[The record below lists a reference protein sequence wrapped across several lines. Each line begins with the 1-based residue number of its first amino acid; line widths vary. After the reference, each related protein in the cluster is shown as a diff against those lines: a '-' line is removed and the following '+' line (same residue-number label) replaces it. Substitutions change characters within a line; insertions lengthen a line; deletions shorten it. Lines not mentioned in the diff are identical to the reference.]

1 MELILTMRNEE
12 IDKLRVI
19 REALDKKLSWQEA
32 GERLS
37 LSVREIGYL
46 CARVRE
52 EGNKGIIHRLR
63 GQPSNHR
70 LDPEQVEK
78 ALELVRTRYAD
89 FGPTLANEKLVKV
102 HQIEISTFTLRQ
114 KMMAAG
120 IWKARRGR
128 QKHRALR
135 QRRSAIGMLVQLDGS
150 EHDWFEGRGPRCVLV
165 VYIDDASSRVLYAEF
180 VNSEDTLT
188 LLGTTRVYLERYGR
202 PLAFYVDKDSIYKV
216 NRQASIEEQL
226 KDSEPLTQFGRAM
239 EELNIEVIHAHSPQA
254 KGRVERG
261 FKTHQDRLVKELRL
275 AGISTREAGND
286 FLWNRY
292 LADHNQRC
300 AVEPVQ
306 SNPAHRPLLVSQCL
320 EQILSLRTVRTVLA
334 DFTVRFQNQFL
345 QLSPNQPLRVRPTD
359 QVLVEM
365 RLDGSMHL
373 RFKDRYLSF
382 QVITAKPSPAVPK
395 PQHQAAKARKRY
407 RPASTHPWKQASFE
421 KRQLKNGCRPAAQ
434 PGVGKIAFIGREPK
448 PRSEGNPA
456 SGVFD

>member
-188 LLGTTRVYLERYGR
+188 LLGTTRVYLER
-202 PLAFYVDKDSIYKV
+202 
-216 NRQASIEEQL
+216 
-226 KDSEPLTQFGRAM
+226 
-239 EELNIEVIHAHSPQA
+239 
-254 KGRVERG
+254 
-261 FKTHQDRLVKELRL
+261 
-275 AGISTREAGND
+275 
-286 FLWNRY
+286 
-292 LADHNQRC
+292 
-300 AVEPVQ
+300 
-306 SNPAHRPLLVSQCL
+306 
-320 EQILSLRTVRTVLA
+320 
-334 DFTVRFQNQFL
+334 
-345 QLSPNQPLRVRPTD
+345 
-359 QVLVEM
+359 
-365 RLDGSMHL
+365 
-373 RFKDRYLSF
+373 
-382 QVITAKPSPAVPK
+382 
-395 PQHQAAKARKRY
+395 
-407 RPASTHPWKQASFE
+407 
-421 KRQLKNGCRPAAQ
+421 
-434 PGVGKIAFIGREPK
+434 
-448 PRSEGNPA
+448 
-456 SGVFD
+456 

>member
-1 MELILTMRNEE
+1 MEQILTMRNEE

-19 REALDKKLSWQEA
+19 REVLDRKLSWQEG

-37 LSVREIGYL
+37 LSVRQIGYL

-52 EGNKGIIHRLR
+52 KGNKGIIHRLR

-78 ALELVRTRYAD
+78 ALELVKARYAD
-89 FGPTLANEKLVKV
+89 FGPTLAHEKLWKLHQVK
-102 HQIEISTFTLRQ
+102 ISIFTLRQ
-114 KMMAAG
+114 KMMMAG
-120 IWKARRGR
+120 IWKAKRGP

-135 QRRSAIGMLVQLDGS
+135 QRRNAIGMLVQLDGS

-216 NRQASIEEQL
+216 NRQSSIEEQL

-239 EELNIEVIHAHSPQA
+239 EELDIEVIHAHSPQA

-275 AGISTREAGND
+275 AGISALEAGND

-292 LADHNQRC
+292 LADHNERC

-306 SNPAHRPLLVSQCL
+306 SNEAHRPLLASHCL
-320 EQILSLRTVRTVLA
+320 EQILSLRTVRTVFA
-334 DFTVRFQNQFL
+334 DFTIRFQNQFL
-345 QLSPNQPLRVRPTD
+345 QLSQKQPLRVRPKD
-359 QVLVEM
+359 QVMVEM
-365 RLDGSMHL
+365 RLDSSLHL
-373 RFKDRYLSF
+373 RFKGRYLNF
-382 QVITAKPSPAVPK
+382 QRITGKLSPAVPQ
-395 PQHQAAKARKRY
+395 PQHQAAQALKRY
-407 RPASTHPWKQASFE
+407 RPPSTHPWKKASFE
-421 KRQLKNGCRPAAQ
+421 KRQLKNGLLPASNTC
-434 PGVGKIAFIGREPK
+434 VGKIAFIGRELK
-448 PRSEGNPA
+448 PGCEVNNASE
-456 SGVFD
+456 VFD

>member
-1 MELILTMRNEE
+1 MEQILTMCNKEM
-12 IDKLRVI
+12 DKLRVI
-19 REALDKKLSWQEA
+19 REVLDGKLSWQEG

-37 LSVREIGYL
+37 LSVRQIGYL
-46 CARVRE
+46 CTRVRE

-89 FGPTLANEKLVKV
+89 FGPTLAHEKLWQLHQVK
-102 HQIEISTFTLRQ
+102 ISIFTLRQ

-120 IWKARRGR
+120 IWKAKRGPE
-128 QKHRALR
+128 KHRALR

-165 VYIDDASSRVLYAEF
+165 VYVDDASSRVLHAEF
-180 VNSEDTLT
+180 VSSEDTLT

-226 KDSEPLTQFGRAM
+226 KDSQGLTQFGRAM
-239 EELNIEVIHAHSPQA
+239 EELDIEVIYAHSPQA

-275 AGISTREAGND
+275 AGISALEAGNN
-286 FLWNRY
+286 FLWNHY
-292 LADHNQRC
+292 LADHNERC
-300 AVEPVQ
+300 AIEPAQ
-306 SNPAHRPLLVSQCL
+306 SNQAHRPLLASHRL
-320 EQILSLRTVRTVLA
+320 EQILSLRTVRTVFA
-334 DFTVRFQNQFL
+334 DFTIRFQNQFL
-345 QLSPNQPLRVRPTD
+345 QLPPNQPLRVRPKD

-365 RLDGSMHL
+365 RLDRSLHL

-382 QVITAKPSPAVPK
+382 QVITTKPCPAVPK
-395 PQHQAAKARKRY
+395 SQHPAVKALKRY
-407 RPASTHPWKQASFE
+407 RPPSTHPWKKASFE
-421 KRQLKNGCRPAAQ
+421 KRLLKNEFLSATKT
-434 PGVGKIAFIGREPK
+434 GVGKIAFMGQQSK
-448 PRSEGNPA
+448 PPRQEDDGWR
-456 SGVFD
+456 V